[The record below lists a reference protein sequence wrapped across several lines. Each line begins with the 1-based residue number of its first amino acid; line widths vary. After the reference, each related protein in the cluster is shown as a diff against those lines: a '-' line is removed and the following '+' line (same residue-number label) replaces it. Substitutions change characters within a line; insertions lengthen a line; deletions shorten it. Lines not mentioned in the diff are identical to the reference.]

1 MQNITLSN
9 YINSFTR
16 ALSLGLLSMT
26 MVPLQIDA
34 AEIEEIIVKA
44 SYREIALEKNDGSL
58 LVLNEDQLKAEP
70 IKHLEQLSFL
80 VPNLNFALSDGRP
93 RYFQIRGIGEQSGYE
108 GTPNSSVGLMIDDID
123 FSYTSNPH
131 CTVEDILINMEI
143 LSRGYKIGKFDEFLY
158 STDFGSDGGCSTFR
172 TVNEVKSGLQ
182 MIKKPLPVHVFVI
195 CEPQDGACL
204 SIPAIL
210 F

>member
-9 YINSFTR
+9 CINSLTR

-34 AEIEEIIVKA
+34 AEIEEIVVKA

-58 LVLNEDQLKAEP
+58 LVLNEEQLKAEP

-93 RYFQIRGIGEQSGYE
+93 RYFQILS
-108 GTPNSSVGLMIDDID
+108 
-123 FSYTSNPH
+123 
-131 CTVEDILINMEI
+131 LIHI
-143 LSRGYKIGKFDEFLY
+143 S
-158 STDFGSDGGCSTFR
+158 
-172 TVNEVKSGLQ
+172 
-182 MIKKPLPVHVFVI
+182 
-195 CEPQDGACL
+195 EPTR
-204 SIPAIL
+204 PY
-210 F
+210 